1 MLNLYRMNYKNIC
14 QQAAE
19 LARNVGRELLDY
31 REKNSLVV
39 EAKAHNDFVTQMD
52 KFSEAKLVE
61 GLSKILPEAGF
72 IAEEATRTDRGEHFN
87 WIVDPID
94 GTTNFIHKLP
104 PFAISIG
111 LMEDGQMVVGVVYEL
126 CGDELF
132 TAWKF
137 GGAYLNG
144 LKINVSTAQTIE
156 QSLVSTGF
164 PYNNFDRIEEY
175 TTALLYFM
183 RTSHGVR
190 RHGSAATDLAYVAC
204 GRFDAFFEYDLKPYD
219 VAAGVIILTEAGGKV
234 SDFSYRDNYIF
245 GREIVATNGHVHDE
259 FMSVIMKSFGK

>member
-1 MLNLYRMNYKNIC
+1 MNYENIC
-14 QQAAE
+14 RQVAQ
-19 LARNVGRELLDY
+19 LARNVGKELMEY
-31 REKNSLVV
+31 REKNALVV
-39 EAKAHNDFVTQMD
+39 EAKGHNDFVTQMD

-61 GLSKILPEAGF
+61 GLSKIVPEAGF
-72 IAEEATRTDRGEHFN
+72 IAEESTRTDKGEHFN

-111 LMEDGQMVVGVVYEL
+111 LMEDDKMVVGVVYEL

-132 TAWKF
+132 TAWEN

-144 LKINVSTAQTIE
+144 LKINISKADTVEDA
-156 QSLVSTGF
+156 LVSTGF

-219 VAAGVIILTEAGGKV
+219 VAAGVMLIKEAGGKI
-234 SDFSYRDNYIF
+234 SDFSNGSDFIF
-245 GREIVATNGHVHDE
+245 GREIVATNGLVHDK
-259 FMSVIMKSFGK
+259 FMEVILKSFGK